1 MFFSQWI
8 SDRIIQAQRWGF
20 VGEVEWSTCFNGTR
34 LSWPQGPEK
43 RWSNTSIFD
52 FGSYIWIV
60 GPKTI
65 WQNSWTSHGSLLRN
79 LLITSQ
85 RWHVPKEM
93 KTRKINKGSCLIT
106 VNHGKTLKA
115 NPMQKSCRS
124 SMWSTSFEEKCR
136 CDFPTKSLQDSGRHP
151 KADAETGSGARGL
164 SFHLVGKCWLV

>member
-1 MFFSQWI
+1 MDFWPNHPSTALRLRWRGGVVHLLQWNSPFLTPRARKKVEKHFSVWFLI
-8 SDRIIQAQRWGF
+8 L
-20 VGEVEWSTCFNGTR
+20 V
-34 LSWPQGPEK
+34 P
-43 RWSNTSIFD
+43 IF
-52 FGSYIWIV
+52 GLWV
-60 GPKTI
+60 QKTI
-65 WQNSWTSHGSLLRN
+65 NSWTSYGSLLRN

-93 KTRKINKGSCLIT
+93 KTRKINKGSCLIM

-115 NPMQKSCRS
+115 NPMHKSCRS

-151 KADAETGSGARGL
+151 KADAKTGSGARGL